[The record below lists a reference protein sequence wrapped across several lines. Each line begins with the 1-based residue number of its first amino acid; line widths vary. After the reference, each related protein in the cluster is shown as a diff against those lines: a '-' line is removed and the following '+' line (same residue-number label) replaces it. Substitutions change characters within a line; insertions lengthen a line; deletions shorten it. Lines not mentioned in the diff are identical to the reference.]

1 MCNQHIE
8 DIFGGI
14 QRPRFTSM
22 TYRKMTRSF
31 LLWMRTQAE
40 TQLKALASTAPEK
53 QMPFK

>member
-1 MCNQHIE
+1 MCNQHIK